1 MLHKLLLC
9 SNSST
14 LCIVPEFELP
24 EYERSSRAYSGTR
37 SFCSQSSPKNRYDYT
52 LPVQK
57 PFFVMLTYCDARKNL
72 TVQSNRINGP
82 RFKHRNFTS
91 SIFIRQGIFGA
102 LVIFILVVFGAIALA
117 LGSNPEETSKPVF
130 SGMISKF
137 VFQQN

>member
-1 MLHKLLLC
+1 MISCRGSQYKVLHKLVLS

-24 EYERSSRAYSGTR
+24 EYERSSRAYSGTP
-37 SFCSQSSPKNRYDYT
+37 SFCSQSLPKNRYDYT

-57 PFFVMLTYCDARKNL
+57 PFFVMPTYCDARKNL
-72 TVQSNRINGP
+72 RVQSNRINGP

-102 LVIFILVVFGAIALA
+102 LVLMLRVL
-117 LGSNPEETSKPVF
+117 SKLLTH
-130 SGMISKF
+130 KA
-137 VFQQN
+137 